1 MLVREE
7 KERGGQASGGY
18 HGVDLGGVGRMLKR
32 FGIYNNHNTRKHSEW
47 NYQVDNWAELED
59 APFARIGK
67 KQSPVHIRTKD
78 CVDFSHFHPLKLYRE
93 ETTPKIAK
101 CAIKNTGHCA
111 QVDWKDVQKATI
123 RLSNHKYE
131 LLQFHMHCPAEHKV
145 DDEPFHKAEL
155 HLVHRNVDP
164 EYPHDIVVIAVFF
177 DIGDESA
184 FFKSYFHKIPE
195 GDKADTEEEVFI
207 QLGLLPLEPYF
218 WRYYGSLTT
227 PPCSEDV
234 KWIVMH
240 DAQTMSQDQLNHYT
254 KMFGN
259 NKHRT
264 IQPLNDR
271 VITTYKRPA
280 EV

>member
-1 MLVREE
+1 
-7 KERGGQASGGY
+7 
-18 HGVDLGGVGRMLKR
+18 MLKR
-32 FGIYNNHNTRKHSEW
+32 FGIYNNHNTRKHTTW
-47 NYQVDNWAELED
+47 NYQVDNWADLED

-67 KQSPVHIRTKD
+67 KQSPVHIKTKD
-78 CVDFSHFHPLKLYRE
+78 CVDFSQFKPLKLYRK
-93 ETTPKIAK
+93 ETTPRLARCSVKS
-101 CAIKNTGHCA
+101 TGHCA
-111 QVDWKDVQKATI
+111 QVDWRDAVPATI

-131 LLQFHMHCPAEHKV
+131 LLQFHLHFPAEHRV
-145 DDEPFHKAEL
+145 DDEEFHVAEL

-164 EYPHDIVVIAVFF
+164 EYIHDIVVIAVFF
-177 DIGDESA
+177 DVGDESPFLKS
-184 FFKSYFHKIPE
+184 FFSKIPT
-195 GDKADTEEEVFI
+195 GDDVDAEEEVSI
-207 QLGLLPLEPYF
+207 QLDMLKLEPYF

-240 DAQTMSQDQLNHYT
+240 DVQTMSAEQRQFYID
-254 KMFGN
+254 MFGN

-264 IQPLNDR
+264 LQPLNDR